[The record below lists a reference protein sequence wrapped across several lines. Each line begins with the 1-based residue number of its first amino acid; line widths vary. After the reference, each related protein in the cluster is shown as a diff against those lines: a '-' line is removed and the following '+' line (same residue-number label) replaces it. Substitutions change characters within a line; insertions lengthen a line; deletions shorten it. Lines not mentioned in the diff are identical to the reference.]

1 MRKAL
6 RNVGNRVL
14 RGGSYYVDTRSLRTS
29 IRVWF
34 GPEDRY
40 WSGGFRLIARK
51 VR

>member
-14 RGGSYYVDTRSLRTS
+14 RGGSYYFGTRVLRST
-29 IRVWF
+29 RRYWL
-34 GPEDRY
+34 GAEDRHGV
-40 WSGGFRLIARK
+40 GGFRLIARK